1 MGWLF
6 ESNILFFH
14 VKSYVGGPTA
24 GSTTESLLEGNHS
37 AGNSTGPWEGRFY
50 EMLCLTQQFPQ
61 QPLKDNLCAVVRE
74 SRVIERED
82 SGGWESSGE
91 GMGTLFA

>member
-50 EMLCLTQQFPQ
+50 EMPCTLAVPSAAFKG
-61 QPLKDNLCAVVRE
+61 QPLCW
-74 SRVIERED
+74 
-82 SGGWESSGE
+82 G
-91 GMGTLFA
+91 